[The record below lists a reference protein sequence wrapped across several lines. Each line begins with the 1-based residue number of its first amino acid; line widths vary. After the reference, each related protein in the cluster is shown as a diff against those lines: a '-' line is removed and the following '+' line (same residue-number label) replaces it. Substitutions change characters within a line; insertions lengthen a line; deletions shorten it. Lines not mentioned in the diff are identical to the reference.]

1 MIKLNINERKSL
13 SFQIELSGIDHS
25 QLEGSLRFTADNVEY
40 GFPAKIEQG
49 LISVDIPALINVLP
63 RDIKEGEKLQ
73 AKLEVQGNGYYM
85 NPWNGEFIT
94 EVPVKLEATIIE
106 EEETPQKPSIEV
118 ITPKVTKAKEPIKES
133 EEDVKTKSEKLV
145 AEKLKS
151 MENLIE
157 NKLRPRRNPLKKP
170 VPGGLKKP
178 TPGGPS
184 SKLSEK
190 PKECSEEDI
199 FRLIESVGVKKESTK
214 QSILERAKE
223 MSGDLNSTYDVVS
236 KMLGATP
243 TNELEMIQNLI
254 DRKKK

>member
-25 QLEGSLRFTADNVEY
+25 QLEGSLRFIVDNVEY

-49 LISVDIPALINVLP
+49 LISVDIPTLANIIP
-63 RDIKEGEKLQ
+63 RDIEEGEKLQ

-85 NPWNGEFIT
+85 NPWNGEFIA
-94 EVPVKLEATIIE
+94 EIPIKIEAKIIE
-106 EEETPQKPSIEV
+106 TETPKKPSV
-118 ITPKVTKAKEPIKES
+118 KVVTPKVTKTKEPIKES

-145 AEKLKS
+145 AKKLKS

-178 TPGGPS
+178 TPAGPS
-184 SKLSEK
+184 PKLSEK
-190 PKECSEEDI
+190 PRECSEEDI
-199 FRLIESVGVKKESTK
+199 FRLIESVGIKKESTK

-223 MSGDLNSTYDVVS
+223 MSGDLDSTYDVVS
-236 KMLGATP
+236 KMLGAAP
-243 TNELEMIQNLI
+243 TSELEMIQNLV